1 MSARH
6 LHRASAAALA
16 ALLASAL
23 LGACGSSPM
32 PPDRS
37 GGAAQSVQGV
47 EYGTVRV
54 VETSEDRPGGS
65 GAGAVIGGV
74 VGGVAGNQV
83 GSGDG
88 RKAATVAGVIGGAVL
103 GNEIEKRRRSDGNT
117 VQYIVDMD
125 NGDQRTYRYA
135 TDQALSV
142 GQRVRVVD
150 GLLQAW

>member
-6 LHRASAAALA
+6 LHRANAATLA

-37 GGAAQSVQGV
+37 GASQSVQGV
-47 EYGTVRV
+47 EYGTVRA
-54 VETSEDRPGGS
+54 VEAAEDRPGGS

-103 GNEIEKRRRSDGNT
+103 GNEIEKRRRSEGNT

-150 GLLQAW
+150 GLLQPW